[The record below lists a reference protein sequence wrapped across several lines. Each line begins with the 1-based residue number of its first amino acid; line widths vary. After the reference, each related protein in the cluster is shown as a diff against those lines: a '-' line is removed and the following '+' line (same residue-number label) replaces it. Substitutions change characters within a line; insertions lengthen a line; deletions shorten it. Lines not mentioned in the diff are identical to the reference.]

1 MMVIKKLIIQNLI
14 KKITSFIGKKKKKP
28 IYNIA

>member
-14 KKITSFIGKKKKKP
+14 KKITSFIRKKKKKKTY
-28 IYNIA
+28 I

>member
-14 KKITSFIGKKKKKP
+14 KKITSFIRKKKKKTY
-28 IYNIA
+28 I